1 MNTFMVI
8 FIIVFSHV
16 IHGRE
21 WYSLDLCIAACS
33 QRKRRKITNEIDDEL
48 II

>member
-8 FIIVFSHV
+8 FIIVFSRV

-21 WYSLDLCIAACS
+21 WHSLDICIAACS

-48 II
+48 VI